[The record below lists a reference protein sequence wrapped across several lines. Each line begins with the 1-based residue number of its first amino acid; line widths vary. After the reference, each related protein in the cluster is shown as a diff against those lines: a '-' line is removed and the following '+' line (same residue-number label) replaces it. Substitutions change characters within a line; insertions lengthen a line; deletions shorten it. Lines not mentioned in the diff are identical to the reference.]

1 MALPPDEPDVAGP
14 LPVHLRFVTSPLQLR
29 AALPSFVASAWHHVD
44 MPRSWHLERYPGK
57 HVAIDMK
64 TDEVV
69 LAADTPQ
76 ELHEQIQAL
85 GVRNVATMRAPTKD
99 EPLFVGRG

>member
-1 MALPPDEPDVAGP
+1 MGV
-14 LPVHLRFVTSPLQLR
+14 
-29 AALPSFVASAWHHVD
+29 

-57 HVAIDMK
+57 QVAIDMR

-69 LAADTPQ
+69 LVADTPQ

-85 GVRNVATMRAPTKD
+85 RLRNVATMRAPTED
-99 EPLFVGRG
+99 EPLFVGPG